1 MKNIKKTPITL
12 LLFSTVILNLGLQAN
27 SAFSQ
32 TINTEKDAPESQEK
46 CINYENHEA
55 MKDSHPMESNQ
66 EMIMGD
72 IQKNQAMIMSN
83 NDNDCTNHENN
94 NHDENHENHHHNSQQ
109 PTN

>member
-1 MKNIKKTPITL
+1 MKNIKKISITL
-12 LLFSTVILNLGLQAN
+12 MLISTVGLNLGLQAN

-46 CINYENHEA
+46 CINHENQE
-55 MKDSHPMESNQ
+55 MMEDSHQMGSNH

-72 IQKNQAMIMSN
+72 NQKNQEMMMS
-83 NDNDCTNHENN
+83 DNDYHCMN
-94 NHDENHENHHHNSQQ
+94 DENYENLHDNSQQ